1 MTTDS
6 YYPSDRSD
14 FYSDSPVTDHETAAT
29 ANPSYAMR
37 KQPRQ
42 RRAVVTVDAI
52 LEAAARILVETG
64 YATASTNRIA
74 ERAGASIGSLY
85 EYFPGKEAIFAEL
98 RRREMAGWYEKL
110 RGGPRSG
117 SPRAVIRHI
126 VTTQIQYAAN
136 NPDLYAALETE
147 VPRAAVSD
155 LQGTIQDDFLQL
167 STAYLEGHRHLLRPK
182 VRIAFVAEFLA
193 RWVSSTIHGFAMHAP
208 QELRRPDLAEEL
220 VEAVAR
226 YLLKDA

>member
-1 MTTDS
+1 MTDLAT
-6 YYPSDRSD
+6 P
-14 FYSDSPVTDHETAAT
+14 TAAIP
-29 ANPSYAMR
+29 AYAMR

-52 LEAAARILVETG
+52 LEAAARILVDTG

-74 ERAGASIGSLY
+74 ERAGVSIGSLY

-98 RRREMAGWYEKL
+98 RRREMAGWYAKL
-110 RGGPRSG
+110 RAGPRAG

-126 VTTQIQYAAN
+126 VTMQIQYAAK
-136 NPDLYAALETE
+136 NPELYVALETE

-155 LQGTIQDDFLQL
+155 LQGAIQEDFLQL
-167 STAYLEGHRHLLRPK
+167 STAYLQANRELLRPK
-182 VRIAFVAEFLA
+182 ARIAFVAEFLA

-208 QELRRPDLAEEL
+208 KELLRPDLGEEL

>member
-1 MTTDS
+1 MTDPAT
-6 YYPSDRSD
+6 P
-14 FYSDSPVTDHETAAT
+14 TTAK
-29 ANPSYAMR
+29 PLYAMR

-42 RRAVVTVDAI
+42 RRAMVTVDAV
-52 LEAAARILVETG
+52 LEAAARILVDTG

-74 ERAGASIGSLY
+74 ERAGVSIGSLY

-98 RRREMAGWYEKL
+98 RRRQMGGWYARL
-110 RGGPRSG
+110 RAGPRSG

-136 NPDLYAALETE
+136 NPELYVALETE

-155 LQGTIQDDFLQL
+155 VQDSIQDDFLQL
-167 STAYLEGHRHLLRPK
+167 STAYLEARRHLLRPK
-182 VRIAFVAEFLA
+182 ARIEFVAEFLA

-208 QELRRPDLAEEL
+208 KELRRSDLAEEL